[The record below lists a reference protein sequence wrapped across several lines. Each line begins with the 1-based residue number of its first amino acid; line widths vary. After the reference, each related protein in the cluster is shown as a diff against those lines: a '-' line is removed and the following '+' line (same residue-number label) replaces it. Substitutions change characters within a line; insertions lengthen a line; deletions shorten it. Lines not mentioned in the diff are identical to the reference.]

1 MTKQHKAQKEDQ
13 AQSSTSTIKAKEGGK
28 IPQGGKGERASRK
41 LNKCVWGVSPGE
53 KGSVT

>member
-1 MTKQHKAQKEDQ
+1 MTRQHKAKNEDQ
-13 AQSSTSTIKAKEGGK
+13 AQSSTSKSKAREGKNLPRGKEGG
-28 IPQGGKGERASRK
+28 QVEK